1 MQNVEQET
9 LVEKNVAPLF
19 LQIYPNFNKIK
30 IIKKSGHFEKK
41 KWTKMSATILNFVLN
56 CFFLFFFVAE
66 KRRNQNSRNLGEKC
80 LEIVVFVQSDPTF
93 F

>member
-41 KWTKMSATILNFVLN
+41 MDENVGDHFKF
-56 CFFLFFFVAE
+56 CFELFLLFLLLQKKGE
-66 KRRNQNSRNLGEKC
+66 IKTLETWEKC
-80 LEIVVFVQSDPTF
+80 V
-93 F
+93 

>member
-41 KWTKMSATILNFVLN
+41 MDENVGDHFKF
-56 CFFLFFFVAE
+56 CFELFF
-66 KRRNQNSRNLGEKC
+66 
-80 LEIVVFVQSDPTF
+80 PF
-93 F
+93 FCCRKKTKSKL